1 MVLSAVNG
9 ILLECDV
16 STQIFLFKV
25 NDKRLPSER
34 FIIQMLDA
42 THVLVQR
49 NLLAQVEDHTVELP
63 NMTLRL
69 NSQIKLAYSGRQLT
83 SLGPC
88 IYYGYRIALLAML

>member
-49 NLLAQVEDHTVELP
+49 NLLAQVEDHVKQFL
-63 NMTLRL
+63 
-69 NSQIKLAYSGRQLT
+69 
-83 SLGPC
+83 
-88 IYYGYRIALLAML
+88 

>member
-42 THVLVQR
+42 THLLVQR
-49 NLLAQVEDHTVELP
+49 NLLPQVEDLVKHFREL
-63 NMTLRL
+63 
-69 NSQIKLAYSGRQLT
+69 SHFISE
-83 SLGPC
+83 
-88 IYYGYRIALLAML
+88 